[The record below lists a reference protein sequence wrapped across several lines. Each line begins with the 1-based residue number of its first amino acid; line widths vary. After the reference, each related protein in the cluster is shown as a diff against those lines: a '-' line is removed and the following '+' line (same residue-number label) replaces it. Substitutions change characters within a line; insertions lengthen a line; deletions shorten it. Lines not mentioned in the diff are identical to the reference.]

1 MDQTRCYIC
10 RRTGDEVAS
19 YLRDQRGSSK
29 SGASEG
35 NTDGLLEVSVDV
47 SRPSEIGGSRR
58 QGGGCTVR
66 IPLCPVCRKLIG
78 SVVLEIVPESSLYPD
93 SYYLRD

>member
-19 YLRDQRGSSK
+19 YLRDQCGSSK
-29 SGASEG
+29 PGAFEG
-35 NTDGLLEVSVDV
+35 NTGGFLEASVDV

-58 QGGGCTVR
+58 QGGGRTVR

-78 SVVLEIVPESSLYPD
+78 SVVLDIVPESSLYPD
-93 SYYLRD
+93 RYYLRD